1 MWICLRFVMEFKFN
15 FFDPQDLVTKTEE
28 TEDNYHSPI
37 EANTQRLEQFQ
48 ELFPDKFDH
57 HQYSKFRQNNYNFS
71 KVNINCYRSE
81 DIEKW
86 IVIKNSE
93 ASVVKTAAESHSDLV
108 PNVYEG
114 GLTIWECGCD
124 LAEFITDGNIDFKQ
138 KSVLELGCGAGLPGI
153 CAMKLGA
160 DQVHFQDYNSEV
172 ISHFTIPNVLEL
184 NNRPSCQCRFF
195 SGDWE
200 EFQKHSTITYDYIL
214 TAETIYNSE
223 NYPKLHKLLQHLL
236 KDDGRI
242 LVAAKSNYYGVGG
255 GTGLFE
261 DFVQKEG
268 YFSYTCVKT
277 IEAGVPREIVML
289 EKSQGEQL

>member
-71 KVNINCYRSE
+71 KVNINCYRR
-81 DIEKW
+81 
-86 IVIKNSE
+86 
-93 ASVVKTAAESHSDLV
+93 
-108 PNVYEG
+108 